1 MDSEQMLVNWLLETL
16 QNGSSWL
23 LFNHNV
29 LTKIAT
35 RNSATHECGSINEIR
50 SIRHFHFCIN
60 QKLKYIK
67 YSLENQFSIFFWC
80 GSMHCVWVTRT
91 LVWALE
97 SVLDRKSE
105 KDVFSCWIRSRV
117 KNGLCRSDWCSSS
130 TMKSLIKISQ
140 EKMDQNAQQDTIHQR
155 VHQAPHQST
164 PKVDLQGKEKQRRK
178 IFYQRAQKKIPK
190 TMKKSLS
197 WKKIWRI

>member
-29 LTKIAT
+29 LTKTAT
-35 RNSATHECGSINEIR
+35 RNLATHECGSINEIR

-60 QKLKYIK
+60 QKWKYIK

-97 SVLDRKSE
+97 SVLSRKPL
-105 KDVFSCWIRSRV
+105 FSCWIRSRV
-117 KNGLCRSDWCSSS
+117 KTSTNQDFLVFCKNIAPYSSYENFEGTVSTCIYRSRPTNQFS
-130 TMKSLIKISQ
+130 I
-140 EKMDQNAQQDTIHQR
+140 
-155 VHQAPHQST
+155 
-164 PKVDLQGKEKQRRK
+164 
-178 IFYQRAQKKIPK
+178 
-190 TMKKSLS
+190 
-197 WKKIWRI
+197 

>member
-29 LTKIAT
+29 LTKTAT
-35 RNSATHECGSINEIR
+35 RNLATHECGSINEIR

-117 KNGLCRSDWCSSS
+117 K
-130 TMKSLIKISQ
+130 LIHFTGPLKRFLKIIWW
-140 EKMDQNAQQDTIHQR
+140 N
-155 VHQAPHQST
+155 
-164 PKVDLQGKEKQRRK
+164 L
-178 IFYQRAQKKIPK
+178 KKIRFYFLGLRPA
-190 TMKKSLS
+190 
-197 WKKIWRI
+197 

>member
-29 LTKIAT
+29 LTKTAT
-35 RNSATHECGSINEIR
+35 RNLATHECGSINEIR

-60 QKLKYIK
+60 QKWKYIK

-97 SVLDRKSE
+97 SVLDRKSR
-105 KDVFSCWIRSRV
+105 VFSAR
-117 KNGLCRSDWCSSS
+117 
-130 TMKSLIKISQ
+130 T
-140 EKMDQNAQQDTIHQR
+140 
-155 VHQAPHQST
+155 
-164 PKVDLQGKEKQRRK
+164 K
-178 IFYQRAQKKIPK
+178 IFFSATRRAPTLKRTPETCSHGQTTPEEPF
-190 TMKKSLS
+190 
-197 WKKIWRI
+197 WKKIHLQTKNHLKKLFRQVFWTLQKKVAHQHSQE

>member
-23 LFNHNV
+23 LFNHIV
-29 LTKIAT
+29 LTKT
-35 RNSATHECGSINEIR
+35 TTQNLATHECGSINEIR

-97 SVLDRKSE
+97 SVLGRKPL
-105 KDVFSCWIRSRV
+105 FSCWIRSRV
-117 KNGLCRSDWCSSS
+117 KHMSWTSQNIF
-130 TMKSLIKISQ
+130 TSLWSW
-140 EKMDQNAQQDTIHQR
+140 
-155 VHQAPHQST
+155 
-164 PKVDLQGKEKQRRK
+164 KVFLIPLGPQVAIRRK
-178 IFYQRAQKKIPK
+178 KRQNMLKIHRNFFSSRLKKFSMCPISMMWVFK
-190 TMKKSLS
+190 RSVLIHTL
-197 WKKIWRI
+197 

>member
-29 LTKIAT
+29 LTKTAT
-35 RNSATHECGSINEIR
+35 RNLATHECGSINEIR

-60 QKLKYIK
+60 QKWKYIK

-97 SVLDRKSE
+97 SVLSRKPL
-105 KDVFSCWIRSRV
+105 FSCWIRSRV
-117 KNGLCRSDWCSSS
+117 K
-130 TMKSLIKISQ
+130 LIHFTGPLKRFLKIIWW
-140 EKMDQNAQQDTIHQR
+140 N
-155 VHQAPHQST
+155 
-164 PKVDLQGKEKQRRK
+164 L
-178 IFYQRAQKKIPK
+178 KKIRFYFLGLRPAQG
-190 TMKKSLS
+190 
-197 WKKIWRI
+197 RP